1 VRGVKTAL
9 ETIVEKFNEL
19 VNAVEAHINE
29 SECLLF
35 SEELKHYP
43 DLLYAVRRLGKEL
56 CIFRYCHSS
65 GCTNELSNCLAGVE
79 DIYERL
85 SAKIG
90 EKMAK
95 CNL

>member
-1 VRGVKTAL
+1 VKTTLDAM
-9 ETIVEKFNEL
+9 VEKFNEL
-19 VNAVEAHINE
+19 VRAVEIHLNS

-65 GCTNELSNCLAGVE
+65 GCTDELSNCLAGIE

-85 SAKIG
+85 SAEIG
-90 EKMAK
+90 EKMAR

>member
-1 VRGVKTAL
+1 MKTAL
-9 ETIVEKFNEL
+9 ENMFEKFNEL

-35 SEELKHYP
+35 SEELRHYP
-43 DLLYAVRRLGKEL
+43 DLIYAIRRLGKEL

-65 GCTNELSNCLAGVE
+65 GCTNELHSCLVNIE
-79 DIYERL
+79 EIYEKL
-85 SAKIG
+85 SGKVG